1 MTQEEYRAAMDDVI
15 YLVSCAVNGQKPDAE
30 KIAAMNL
37 SHVYT
42 AAQHHL
48 LIAAAG
54 MALQSAGV
62 RDAQIMQ
69 AMAKAQRKNAL
80 LDADRAALL
89 ARLEQENIWYMPLK
103 GSVLKDYYPQYGMR
117 QMADNDILID
127 AGRAR
132 DVKAIMESLG
142 FTTERFGKGNHD
154 VYHKPPVSNF
164 EIHTALFGPSFDE
177 KICQYY
183 QDVKRRLA
191 KDEENRCGWHF
202 APEDFY
208 IYITA
213 HEYKH
218 FSRSG
223 TGLRSFLDVYVF
235 WQKYGEE
242 MNLPYI
248 EAETE
253 KLGISDFEKQSRSLA
268 MQLFSGGVLTAAD
281 QKTLEYVFSSGT
293 YGTFTHRVENKVKK
307 LGGGTRGKIRYV
319 FRLVIL
325 PMESVKTAYP
335 FVYQH
340 KILLP
345 ALFLYR
351 LVKGLFFRL
360 PRVKAVMK
368 VLKHKQE

>member
-1 MTQEEYRAAMDDVI
+1 MTQKEYRAAMGDVI
-15 YLVSCAVNGQKPDAE
+15 YLVSCAVNGQIPDAE
-30 KIAAMNL
+30 KTGAMNL

-42 AAQHHL
+42 AAQRHL
-48 LIAAAG
+48 LISAAG

-69 AMAKAQRKNAL
+69 TMAKAQRKNAL
-80 LDADRAALL
+80 LDADRAALF
-89 ARLEQENIWYMPLK
+89 ARLEQDNIWYMPLK
-103 GSVLKDYYPQYGMR
+103 GSVLKDLYPHYGMR

-127 AGRAR
+127 PGRAG
-132 DVKAIMESLG
+132 DVKAVMESLG
-142 FTTERFGKGNHD
+142 FTTEHFGTSNHD

-164 EIHTALFGPSFDE
+164 EIHTALFAPSYDE
-177 KICQYY
+177 TICQYY
-183 QDVKRRLA
+183 QDVKRRLV
-191 KDEENRCGWHF
+191 KDEDNRCGWHF

-235 WQKYGEE
+235 WQKYGEKL
-242 MNLPYI
+242 NLPFI

-253 KLGISDFEKQSRSLA
+253 KLGIAGFEKQSRNLA
-268 MQLFSGGVLTAAD
+268 MHLFAGEALTEAD
-281 QKTLEYVFSSGT
+281 QNTLEYVFSSGT
-293 YGTFTHRVENKVKK
+293 YGTITHRVENKVKK
-307 LGGGTRGKIRYV
+307 LGGGTRGKIRYF
-319 FRLVIL
+319 FRRVIL
-325 PMESVKTAYP
+325 PMDSVKAAYP

-345 ALFLYR
+345 AFCLYR
-351 LVKGLFFRL
+351 LVKALFFRL
-360 PRVKAVMK
+360 PKVKAEMK
-368 VLKHKQE
+368 ALKHKQE